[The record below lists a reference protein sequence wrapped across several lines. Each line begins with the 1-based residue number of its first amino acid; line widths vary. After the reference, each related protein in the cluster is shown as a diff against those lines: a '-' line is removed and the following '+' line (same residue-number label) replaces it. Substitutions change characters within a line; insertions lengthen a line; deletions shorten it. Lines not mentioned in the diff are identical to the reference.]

1 VARRETAH
9 AVVTPGE
16 KHEAP
21 RRGALDAAHERPAP
35 DLLVVDDLAKAY
47 GGVRAVD
54 GVSFRVPAGAMAGL
68 IGPNGAG
75 KSTVLGM
82 IAGAI
87 RPDRGEI
94 LLDGKDIAGS
104 TAVSAARRGVIRTF
118 QTASVFAKMTVLENL
133 LLGAP
138 PWRGE
143 HLRSSFVGRRSWR
156 RAEAAQVGLARD
168 LLDRLDL
175 TAHADSYA
183 GELSGGQKRL
193 VEIGRAMMA
202 QPRLLLLD
210 EPMAGVSRMLAAPIE
225 ALIDELH
232 ASGITVVLIE
242 HELGL
247 VERLCSPVIVLA
259 QGRVLMQGEMAEC
272 RANPEV
278 RRAYLVG

>member
-1 VARRETAH
+1 MRPDEERTGARD
-9 AVVTPGE
+9 G
-16 KHEAP
+16 
-21 RRGALDAAHERPAP
+21 GLDGVGSQPAG
-35 DLLVVDDLAKAY
+35 DTLVVQDLARSF
-47 GGVRAVD
+47 GGVRAVN

-94 LLDGKDIAGS
+94 LLDGTNVAGS
-104 TAVSAARRGVIRTF
+104 TAVSVARRGVIRTF
-118 QTASVFAKMTVLENL
+118 QTASVFPRLTVLENL
-133 LLGAP
+133 LLGVP

-143 HLRSSFVGRRSWR
+143 RLRSAFLRRGAWR
-156 RAEAAQVGLARD
+156 REESAMVAQARA
-168 LLDRLDL
+168 LLDRLHLDG
-175 TAHADSYA
+175 HADSYA

-193 VEIGRAMMA
+193 VEIGRVIMA

-210 EPMAGVSRMLAAPIE
+210 EPMAGVSRALAGPIE
-225 ALIDELH
+225 ALIAELRD
-232 ASGITVVLIE
+232 SGMTVLLIE

-272 RANPEV
+272 RADPEV

>member
-1 VARRETAH
+1 MSVLELRQ
-9 AVVTPGE
+9 
-16 KHEAP
+16 
-21 RRGALDAAHERPAP
+21 LS
-35 DLLVVDDLAKAY
+35 KAF
-47 GGVRAVD
+47 GGVRAVNEVD
-54 GVSFRVPAGAMAGL
+54 FAVQPGEFLAM

-75 KSTVLGM
+75 KSTCFNM
-82 IAGAI
+82 INGQLA
-87 RPDRGEI
+87 PDSGEI
-94 LLDGKDIAGS
+94 LLDGKNIAGS
-104 TAVSAARRGVIRTF
+104 TAVSVARRGVIRTF
-118 QTASVFAKMTVLENL
+118 QTASVFARMTVLENL

-138 PWRGE
+138 PSPGE
-143 HLRSSFVGRRSWR
+143 RLRSSFVGRRAWR
-156 RAEAAQVGLARD
+156 RAEAEQVEQARGLLA
-168 LLDRLDL
+168 RLDL

-225 ALIDELH
+225 ALIDELR

-259 QGRVLMQGEMAEC
+259 QGRVLKQGEMAEV
-272 RANPEV
+272 RADPEV

>member
-1 VARRETAH
+1 VALREDVH
-9 AVVTPGE
+9 ALVSSGE
-16 KHEAP
+16 KREMP
-21 RRGALDAAHERPAP
+21 SDDQLRWSNQRPTA
-35 DLLVVDDLAKAY
+35 DMLVVDGLAKAY

-54 GVSFRVPAGAMAGL
+54 GVSFRVPRGGLTGL

-75 KSTVLGM
+75 KSTLLGM

-94 LLDGKDIAGS
+94 LLDGTNIAGS
-104 TAVSAARRGVIRTF
+104 SAVSAARRGVIRTF
-118 QTASVFAKMTVLENL
+118 QTASVFPHMTVLENL

-138 PWRGE
+138 PWKGE
-143 HLRSSFVGRRSWR
+143 RLRSSFLGRRAWR
-156 RAEAAQVGLARD
+156 RTEATQIEEARELLA
-168 LLDRLDL
+168 RLDL
-175 TAHADSYA
+175 SPHENSYA

-202 QPRLLLLD
+202 KPRLLLLD
-210 EPMAGVSRMLAAPIE
+210 EPMAGVSRTLAAPVEALIE
-225 ALIDELH
+225 ALRDN
-232 ASGITVVLIE
+232 GITVVLIE

-272 RANPEV
+272 RADPEV